1 MAYRSTSNRTG
12 SHFGGGP
19 SNGALKARVVSL
31 VEPPIL
37 QLTAIVE
44 PLLLNL
50 TIIHP
55 TTHQMSKKPP
65 STMGTPKTKPKL
77 ITNPYIRELLDNKSA
92 KEARKWMQKKEPTKK
107 EKEDF
112 HKAIKDNE
120 ELIQKKWGGGRQD
133 YLLLRNVYQDEIGAA
148 ENSITLTQEQLDE
161 LTQPVD
167 EDGNMIEDTEEET
180 EKPKRKRKRK
190 SRKSSPIEDEDMD
203 MTEESIADL
212 LINANIDDEE
222 NEATVPTPS
231 ETTSKTPFSLVRLT
245 TTAHPIIERE
255 ESPAVELKSRSP
267 WTEMPALQPIWPPLP
282 TTCERKVSE
291 VETLVRSFDSP
302 ILVTGINYGGNTNS
316 IEHHQKAI
324 RHILELE
331 EGELLFAK
339 AVSNKGRSPWFI
351 FSMPSER
358 ARRRVLNVG
367 AIMFTKKGN
376 PRGLSFFRELLGVE
390 RIQLKNVIGVHP
402 DDETFVQQAATTRW
416 PEATIT
422 VHRTIGG
429 TSPTYLSDKLI
440 IKATFIADQPAVQF
454 LMDKAPLLAPT
465 KSRQHKTALGHREEA
480 CTYESWRWPLKGHH
494 GPPSSG
500 PAKGGRGGY
509 KGKGRAM

>member
-55 TTHQMSKKPP
+55 TTRQMRSSEVDAEKR
-65 STMGTPKTKPKL
+65 
-77 ITNPYIRELLDNKSA
+77 TNEK
-92 KEARKWMQKKEPTKK
+92 RKRRLPQGYQGQR
-107 EKEDF
+107 
-112 HKAIKDNE
+112 

-167 EDGNMIEDTEEET
+167 EDGNMIEIQKKKLRSQKGKE
-180 EKPKRKRKRK
+180 
-190 SRKSSPIEDEDMD
+190 
-203 MTEESIADL
+203 
-212 LINANIDDEE
+212 NAN
-222 NEATVPTPS
+222 
-231 ETTSKTPFSLVRLT
+231 R
-245 TTAHPIIERE
+245 ER
-255 ESPAVELKSRSP
+255 ARSP

-331 EGELLFAK
+331 EENCY
-339 AVSNKGRSPWFI
+339 SQSSINKGRSPWFI
-351 FSMPSER
+351 FSMPSEEQ
-358 ARRRVLNVG
+358 G
-367 AIMFTKKGN
+367 
-376 PRGLSFFRELLGVE
+376 GV
-390 RIQLKNVIGVHP
+390 
-402 DDETFVQQAATTRW
+402 
-416 PEATIT
+416 
-422 VHRTIGG
+422 
-429 TSPTYLSDKLI
+429 Y
-440 IKATFIADQPAVQF
+440 
-454 LMDKAPLLAPT
+454 
-465 KSRQHKTALGHREEA
+465 
-480 CTYESWRWPLKGHH
+480 
-494 GPPSSG
+494 
-500 PAKGGRGGY
+500 
-509 KGKGRAM
+509 